1 MPRTGQRAATTR
13 PGEMLLEGTAGVVH
27 ELTNV
32 LWAPPLPLPPPS

>member
-1 MPRTGQRAATTR
+1 MPRTSQRAATTR

-27 ELTNV
+27 ELRNV